1 MRVVPACIRPEAAGA
16 VLDVSAAINMAVAL
30 GADRAIAADL
40 LIGVVEGFNRAMRT
54 REQDG

>member
-1 MRVVPACIRPEAAGA
+1 MRVAPACIRPGAAGA
-16 VLDVSAAINMAVAL
+16 VLDVSAVIDMAVAL

-40 LIGVVEGFNRAMRT
+40 LIGVVEGFNRAMRA